1 MADGKNSY
9 VIGIDA
15 GTTSIK
21 GMLMDN
27 TGRIA
32 AIAKEEYTL
41 DTGAGEICELEVDVY
56 WEVACRVIH
65 EILTKSG
72 VNKILLR
79 VFHFSVRGE
88 TLIPIGFKGNL

>member
-1 MADGKNSY
+1 MDDGKNSY

-27 TGRIA
+27 NGRIA

-41 DTGAGEICELEVDVY
+41 DTRAGEICELEEDV
-56 WEVACRVIH
+56 
-65 EILTKSG
+65 
-72 VNKILLR
+72 
-79 VFHFSVRGE
+79 
-88 TLIPIGFKGNL
+88 